1 MIFMEKEH
9 SNKSENIMRSVIINK
24 MVINVGTGDDKQKQE
39 SAKRLLELLTKMK
52 PVDAISKKR
61 IPAFKISK
69 GSKIGAYVTI
79 RSGVEELLKRLL
91 AATDNKINESAITD
105 NAVSFGIH
113 EYIDIDG
120 IKYDPK
126 IGMMGMNVNL
136 SFRRKGGMRVS
147 EKKRRGAY
155 VPKKHRVIG
164 KEELKKYLQEKLN
177 INVV

>member
-1 MIFMEKEH
+1 MADKKSDKK
-9 SNKSENIMRSVIINK
+9 SNTMRSVVINK
-24 MVINVGTGDDKQKQE
+24 MVINIGTGDDKQKQE
-39 SAKRLLELLTKMK
+39 SAKRLLEMLTKMK
-52 PVDAISKKR
+52 PVDAISRKR

-69 GSKIGAYVTI
+69 GSKIGAYVTV
-79 RSGVEELLKRLL
+79 RSGVKELLKRLL

-136 SFRRKGGMRVS
+136 SFKRRGGMRVL
-147 EKKRRGAY
+147 EKKRRGSI

-164 KEELKKYLQEKLN
+164 REELKGYLENELK

>member
-1 MIFMEKEH
+1 MIFMTEQS
-9 SNKSENIMRSVIINK
+9 SNKTDNVMREVIINK

-39 SAKRLLELLTKMK
+39 SARKLLELLTKMK
-52 PVDAISKKR
+52 PVDAISRKR

-79 RSGVEELLKRLL
+79 RSGVKELLKRLL
-91 AATDNKINESAITD
+91 AANDNKINESAITD

-113 EYIDIDG
+113 EYIDIEG

-147 EKKRRGAY
+147 EKKRRGST

-164 KEELKKYLQEKLN
+164 KEELKKYLQNELN